1 MNTAQK
7 LYQLQQIEQEIES
20 GRQSLA
26 SLKIQLGN
34 SPALISAR
42 EKAASA
48 AARME
53 ELKKEQH
60 SLEWEV
66 EDIRGKLAVAKESLY
81 SGRIRNPKELSDI
94 QQEEKS
100 LETRRNQLEDKVLE
114 LMEQSESAAARIKE
128 AQDEL
133 AAAEKEW
140 KSQQQDLLGQIEKMT
155 AEIAALAEKQ
165 RDARA
170 AVNPEAAEYYS
181 QLKQRK
187 GWPIARIEQGTCCA
201 CRISLSTAELQ
212 RARGQQLVE
221 CASCHRI
228 LCIV

>member
-20 GRQSLA
+20 GQQLLA
-26 SLKIQLGN
+26 RLKSRLGD

-42 EKAASA
+42 EKVASA
-48 AARME
+48 AAYLE
-53 ELKKEQH
+53 NLKKEQQ

-66 EDIRGKLAVAKESLY
+66 EDIRGKLAVTRESLY

-94 QQEEKS
+94 QQEEKL
-100 LETRRNQLEDKVLE
+100 LEARRNQFEERVLE
-114 LMEQSESAAARIKE
+114 LMEQSESAAARLNE
-128 AQDEL
+128 AKKEL
-133 AAAEKEW
+133 AAVEKEW
-140 KSQQQDLLGQIEKMT
+140 QSQQQDLAEQIKKTTASLAVLG
-155 AEIAALAEKQ
+155 EKQ
-165 RDARA
+165 REARA
-170 AVNPEAAEYYS
+170 AAGPEAAEYYS
-181 QLKQRK
+181 RLKQRK

-212 RARGQQLVE
+212 RARGEQLVE

-228 LCIV
+228 LCLI